1 MTCDAFFKKHI
12 LLDWCYIWGNK
23 ASVVKFLVVKCSNN
37 KYTNIHHKAYRTRPL
52 GTLILWQEDTQSP
65 SYSLEN
71 SRIIGLYML
80 TLMRSNSTR
89 WQTKHSQSTKKEFF
103 GAKGR
108 LKSTKANCSCRKFL
122 EKIFDKEIT
131 EGSLFKIQSHFGKF
145 TQFLI
150 TNENFTYTSP
160 ESIAFS
166 HILKLFLH
174 NDIWKKIIFHLIFQ
188 LLFL

>member
-1 MTCDAFFKKHI
+1 
-12 LLDWCYIWGNK
+12 
-23 ASVVKFLVVKCSNN
+23 
-37 KYTNIHHKAYRTRPL
+37 
-52 GTLILWQEDTQSP
+52 
-65 SYSLEN
+65 
-71 SRIIGLYML
+71 ML
-80 TLMRSNSTR
+80 TLMRSTSTR

-103 GAKGR
+103 GGKGR

-131 EGSLFKIQSHFGKF
+131 EGSLFKIQSYFGKF

-160 ESIAFS
+160 ELIAFS

-174 NDIWKKIIFHLIFQ
+174 NDIWKKNISFDISITVSLKFQFLSLFAKRVKVLKFLRLFHLCSIFKCHW
-188 LLFL
+188 LLNNDAWLLLLCNIWKIQTIKTVYFHCYPPEKISVFNFK